1 MIRLST
7 NKLGSQSNDGAALLT
22 VLVALLLISL
32 MTLEL
37 QYTSLVER
45 KLAYN
50 DLNKIQT
57 HYLAKSGSRLGL
69 LRLTGYGRAKKVALS
84 PTPGKYGAAKDFLD
98 LIWNIP
104 FPAYPPTRVALEN
117 LSLQEKAEQLEA
129 LKETRIT
136 AGQFIYSIKSESSK
150 LNLNL
155 ISNNGGSG
163 CRALPASGAHSV
175 GGFICYTLYQKIS
188 QLFKDSESPTD
199 EFGTVKVDDI
209 IDNLVD
215 WISVQGL
222 SNARDNDGW
231 YERQFPPYKT
241 KRGRFFTLD
250 EVKLVK
256 DISPSLFLKLKPY
269 ITVFSEEGKAN
280 LTDITRNGSLKLYF
294 PRISQ
299 YAIDG
304 INQAFQ
310 TKIAA
315 GAPGWASVPDFFA
328 VLKSYDPASATDYTG
343 VENEYFTIDSS
354 LFTIQSQGTIQKSGS
369 TIQSTISVAVSITS
383 NTDCGSP
390 FDYDQTKCATDQD
403 LFWHPVLQKCFGRPM
418 SDAGCEECFP
428 GKMSFNENNSEYVCT
443 PNGNVSPPIKRRKLA
458 AGVTAPPRALKIYSW
473 LES

>member
-1 MIRLST
+1 VIRFSS
-7 NKLGSQSNDGAALLT
+7 NKLVLQSNKGAALLT

-69 LRLTGYGRAKKVALS
+69 LRLTGYGRARKMSIVAPNS
-84 PTPGKYGAAKDFLD
+84 KYGQAKSFLD

-104 FPAYPPTRVALEN
+104 FPAYPPTRAALEN

-136 AGQFIYSIKSESSK
+136 AGQFIYSIRSESSK

-155 ISNNGGSG
+155 ISNNGGAG
-163 CRALPASGAHSV
+163 CRSLPTGTKSV
-175 GGFICYTLYQKIS
+175 GGFICYTLYQKITE
-188 QLFKDSESPTD
+188 LFKESESPTD
-199 EFGTVKVDDI
+199 EFGNVKVDDI

-215 WISVQGL
+215 WISPQGQ
-222 SNARDNDGW
+222 STARDNDGW

-241 KRGRFFTLD
+241 KRGRFFTID

-280 LTDITRNGSLKLYF
+280 LTELTRNGSLKLYF
-294 PRISQ
+294 SRISQ
-299 YAIDG
+299 YAIDR
-304 INQAFQ
+304 INQDFQ

-315 GAPGWASVPDFFA
+315 GAPGWASVAEFFNL
-328 VLKSYDPASATDYTG
+328 LKSYDPASATEYNG
-343 VENEYFTIDSS
+343 VENDYFTIDSA

-369 TIQSTISVAVSITS
+369 TIQSTISVAVSITG
-383 NTDCGSP
+383 NADCGSP
-390 FDYDQTKCATDQD
+390 LDYDQAKCATDPD
-403 LFWHPVLQKCFGRPM
+403 LFWHPVYQKCFSRPM

-428 GKMSFNENNSEYVCT
+428 GKISFTENNTEYVCT
-443 PNGNVSPPIKRRKLA
+443 PNGNVSPPIKRPKLA
-458 AGVTAPPRALKIYSW
+458 AGATAPPRALKIYSW